1 MISYSEIEKKIGYV
15 FENKELLKTAL
26 THKSY
31 AYEKGDT
38 SSSCYNE
45 RLEFLG
51 DAILEHIVSI
61 YLYNIT
67 PVLKEGVMSKKR
79 AEIVCEKSLSEIVR
93 KAGLSKHVRLG
104 KCELVTGGNK
114 KDAILADMFE
124 AILGAIYLD
133 GGFEKAQATCLNLL
147 ETTIIS
153 TLNEKTSLDYKT
165 RLQELLQKN
174 GTVKIEYILDKETGK
189 DHAKMFFSSVYF
201 EGEKIGEG
209 NGKTKKAS
217 EQAAAAVALKKFE
230 NQFE

>member
-1 MISYSEIEKKIGYV
+1 MISYSEIEKKIGYS
-15 FENKELLKTAL
+15 FNDKELLKVAL

-31 AYEKGDT
+31 AYEKGNV

-67 PVLKEGVMSKKR
+67 PLLKEGVMSKKR

-93 KAGLSKHVRLG
+93 NQGLSKHIRLG
-104 KCELVTGGNK
+104 KCEISTGGNK
-114 KDAILADMFE
+114 KDAILADVFE

-133 GGFEKAQATCLNLL
+133 GGFENAQTICLNLL
-147 ETTIIS
+147 KDTIVKV
-153 TLNEKTSLDYKT
+153 LNEEHSLDYKT
-165 RLQELLQKN
+165 RLQEVLQKN
-174 GTVKIEYILDKETGK
+174 GTVKIEYVLDKEIGK
-189 DHAKMFFSSVYF
+189 DHAKTFFSSVYF

-209 NGKTKKAS
+209 SGKTKKAS
-217 EQAAAAVALKKFE
+217 EQAAAAVALKK
-230 NQFE
+230 NKN

>member
-1 MISYSEIEKKIGYV
+1 MLSYSEIEKKIGYV
-15 FENKELLKTAL
+15 FENKELLKLAL

-61 YLYNIT
+61 YLYNLT
-67 PVLKEGVMSKKR
+67 PLLKEGVMSKKR
-79 AEIVCEKSLSEIVR
+79 AEIVCEKSLSEVIKR
-93 KAGLSKHVRLG
+93 TGLSKHVMLG
-104 KCELVTGGNK
+104 KCETTTGGNK

-133 GGFEKAQATCLNLL
+133 GGFDKAQTTCMKLL
-147 ETTIIS
+147 EATIIQV
-153 TLNEKTSLDYKT
+153 LNEKDSLDYKT

-174 GTVKIEYILDKETGK
+174 GAVKIEYILDKEVGK
-189 DHAKMFFSSVYF
+189 AHAKTFYSSVYF

-217 EQAAAAVALKKFE
+217 EQAAAAVALKKLE
-230 NQFE
+230 N

>member
-1 MISYSEIEKKIGYV
+1 MLSYSEIEKKLGYV
-15 FENKELLKTAL
+15 FSNKELLKTAI

-31 AYEKGDT
+31 AYEKSET
-38 SSSCYNE
+38 SSVSYNE

-67 PVLKEGVMSKKR
+67 PALKEGVMSKKR
-79 AEIVCEKSLSEIVR
+79 AEVVCEKSLSEVIKRV
-93 KAGLSKHVRLG
+93 GLSKYIMLG

-124 AILGAIYLD
+124 ALLGAIYLD
-133 GGFEKAQATCLNLL
+133 GGFAKAEEVCIRLL
-147 ETTIIS
+147 EATIIEV
-153 TLNEKTSLDYKT
+153 LNEKASLDYKT
-165 RLQELLQKN
+165 RLQEVLQKN

-189 DHAKMFFSSVYF
+189 DHAKTFFSSVYF

-209 NGKTKKAS
+209 SGKTKKAS

-230 NQFE
+230 N

>member
-1 MISYSEIEKKIGYV
+1 MLSYSEIEKKIGYV
-15 FENKELLKTAL
+15 FVNKELLKLAL

-61 YLYNIT
+61 ELYNIT
-67 PVLKEGVMSKKR
+67 PLLKEGVMSKKR
-79 AEIVCEKSLSEIVR
+79 AEIVCEKSLSNVIRE
-93 KAGLSKHVRLG
+93 KSLSRYVRLG
-104 KCELVTGGNK
+104 KCEITTGGNK

-133 GGFEKAQATCLNLL
+133 GGFEKAQETCLKLL
-147 ETTIIS
+147 KDTIIS
-153 TLNEKTSLDYKT
+153 VLNEKASLDYKT

-174 GTVKIEYILDKETGK
+174 GTVKIEYVLDKEIGK
-189 DHAKMFFSSVYF
+189 AHAKTFFSSVYF

-230 NQFE
+230 N

>member
-1 MISYSEIEKKIGYV
+1 MLSYNEIEKKIGYV
-15 FENKELLKTAL
+15 FQNKELLKLAL

-61 YLYNIT
+61 ELYNVT
-67 PVLKEGVMSKKR
+67 PLLKEGVMSKKR
-79 AEIVCEKSLSEIVR
+79 AEIVCEKSLSSVI
-93 KAGLSKHVRLG
+93 KQKGLSKHVRLG
-104 KCELVTGGNK
+104 KCEITTGGNK

-133 GGFEKAQATCLNLL
+133 GGFEKAQATCLELL
-147 ETTIIS
+147 KDNITTV
-153 TLNEKTSLDYKT
+153 LNEKASLDYKT

-174 GTVKIEYILDKETGK
+174 GTVKIEYILDKEEGK
-189 DHAKMFFSSVYF
+189 AHAKTFYSSVYF
-201 EGEKIGEG
+201 EGNKIGEG

-230 NQFE
+230 N

>member
-1 MISYSEIEKKIGYV
+1 MLSYSEIEKKIGYV
-15 FENKELLKTAL
+15 FANKELLKLAL

-38 SSSCYNE
+38 SSSRYNE

-61 YLYNIT
+61 ELYNIT
-67 PVLKEGVMSKKR
+67 PLLKEGVMSKKR
-79 AEIVCEKSLSEIVR
+79 AEIVCEKSLSNVIR
-93 KAGLSKHVRLG
+93 DKGLSKHVRLG
-104 KCELVTGGNK
+104 RCEITTGGNK

-133 GGFEKAQATCLNLL
+133 GGFAKAQVVCLELL
-147 ETTIIS
+147 KDTII
-153 TLNEKTSLDYKT
+153 TVLNEKASLDYKT

-174 GTVKIEYILDKETGK
+174 GTVKIEYVLDKEIGK
-189 DHAKMFFSSVYF
+189 AHAKTFFSSVYF

-230 NQFE
+230 D

>member
-1 MISYSEIEKKIGYV
+1 MLSCSEIEKKIGYI
-15 FENKELLKTAL
+15 FNCKDLLKLAL

-61 YLYNIT
+61 ELYNIT
-67 PVLKEGVMSKKR
+67 PLLKEGVMSRKR
-79 AEIVCEKSLSEIVR
+79 AEIVCEKTLSTVI
-93 KAGLSKHVRLG
+93 KQNGLSKYVRLG
-104 KCELVTGGNK
+104 KCETTTGGNK

-133 GGFEKAQATCLNLL
+133 GGFVKAQETCLKLL
-147 ETTIIS
+147 KSTIIKV
-153 TLNEKTSLDYKT
+153 LNEKESLDYKT

-174 GTVKIEYILDKETGK
+174 GKVKIEYVLDRETGK
-189 DHAKMFFSSVYF
+189 DHSKTFYSSVYF
-201 EGEKIGEG
+201 ENKKIGEG

-217 EQAAAAVALKKFE
+217 EQAAAAAALKKIE
-230 NQFE
+230 N

>member
-1 MISYSEIEKKIGYV
+1 MLSYSEIEKKIEYN
-15 FENKELLKTAL
+15 FRNKDLLKLAL

-31 AYEKGDT
+31 AYEKGDV

-61 YLYNIT
+61 ELYNIT
-67 PVLKEGVMSKKR
+67 PLLKEGIMSKKR
-79 AEIVCEKSLSEIVR
+79 AEIVCEKSLSSVIRE
-93 KAGLSKHVRLG
+93 KELSKYIRLG
-104 KCELVTGGNK
+104 KCETNTGGNK

-133 GGFEKAQATCLNLL
+133 GGFQSAQDTCLKLL
-147 ETTIIS
+147 KKTIIQVI
-153 TLNEKTSLDYKT
+153 NEKESLDYKT

-189 DHAKMFFSSVYF
+189 DHSKTFYSSVYF
-201 EGEKIGEG
+201 NSKKIGEG
-209 NGKTKKAS
+209 NGKTKKMS
-217 EQAAAAVALKKFE
+217 EQAAAAVALKELE
-230 NQFE
+230 N

>member
-1 MISYSEIEKKIGYV
+1 MLSYSEIEKKIGYV
-15 FENKELLKTAL
+15 FSNKELLQLAL

-61 YLYNIT
+61 DLYNVT
-67 PVLKEGVMSKKR
+67 PLLKEGVMSKKR
-79 AEIVCEKSLSEIVR
+79 AEIVCEKSLSEII
-93 KAGLSKHVRLG
+93 KEKGLSKYVRLG
-104 KCELVTGGNK
+104 KCETSTGGNK

-147 ETTIIS
+147 NTTIS
-153 TLNEKTSLDYKT
+153 KVLNEKESLDYKT
-165 RLQELLQKN
+165 RLQELLQKK
-174 GTVKIEYILDKETGK
+174 GTVKIEYVLDKETGK
-189 DHAKMFFSSVYF
+189 DHSKTFYSSVYC
-201 EGEKIGEG
+201 EGKKIGEG

-217 EQAAAAVALKKFE
+217 EQAAAAVALKKLE
-230 NQFE
+230 N

>member
-1 MISYSEIEKKIGYV
+1 MLSYSEIEKKIGYT
-15 FENKELLKTAL
+15 FNNKELLKVAL

-31 AYEKGDT
+31 AYEQGDV

-61 YLYNIT
+61 ELYNIK
-67 PVLKEGVMSKKR
+67 PLLKEGVMSKKR
-79 AEIVCEKSLSEIVR
+79 AEIVCEKSLSNVIKE
-93 KAGLSKHVRLG
+93 KGLARHVRLG
-104 KCELVTGGNK
+104 KCEITTGGNK

-124 AILGAIYLD
+124 AILGAVYLD
-133 GGFEKAQATCLNLL
+133 GGFEKAKIVCLDFLKD
-147 ETTIIS
+147 TIYIV
-153 TLNEKTSLDYKT
+153 LNEKTSLDYKT

-174 GTVKIEYILDKETGK
+174 GTVKIEYVLDKEVGK
-189 DHAKMFFSSVYF
+189 AHAKTFFSSVYF

-217 EQAAAAVALKKFE
+217 EQAAAAVALKKLE
-230 NQFE
+230 N

>member
-1 MISYSEIEKKIGYV
+1 MAMLSYNEIEKKIGYV
-15 FENKELLKTAL
+15 FQNKELLKLAL

-61 YLYNIT
+61 ELYNIT
-67 PVLKEGVMSKKR
+67 PLLKEGVMSKKR
-79 AEIVCEKSLSEIVR
+79 AEIVCEKSLSNVIREN
-93 KAGLSKHVRLG
+93 GLARHVRLG
-104 KCELVTGGNK
+104 KCEITTGGNK

-133 GGFEKAQATCLNLL
+133 GGFEKAQETCLNLL
-147 ETTIIS
+147 KDTII
-153 TLNEKTSLDYKT
+153 TVLNEKASLDYKT

-174 GTVKIEYILDKETGK
+174 GTVKIEYVLDKETGK
-189 DHAKMFFSSVYF
+189 AHDKTFFSSVYF

-230 NQFE
+230 N